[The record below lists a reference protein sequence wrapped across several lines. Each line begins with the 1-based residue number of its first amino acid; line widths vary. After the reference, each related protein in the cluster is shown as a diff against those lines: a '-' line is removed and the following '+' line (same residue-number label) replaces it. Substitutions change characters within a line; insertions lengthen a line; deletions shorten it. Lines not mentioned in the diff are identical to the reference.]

1 MHDYSK
7 ATARAAAKAYIAADR
22 SMTWAWKDAR
32 MAAMAYKSTDVY
44 AARYARAEH
53 KAEQAYARLVEL
65 RVCVDCA
72 LGYPQACNCLPEW
85 KAAS

>member
-7 ATARAAAKAYIAADR
+7 ASARTAAKAVIAADR

-32 MAAMAYKSTDVY
+32 MAAMNWKSTDVY
-44 AARYARAEH
+44 SARYARAEH
-53 KAEQAYARLVEL
+53 KMEQAWKRLTEL

-72 LGYPQACNCLPEW
+72 LGNPQACNCLPDW
-85 KAAS
+85 KASK